1 MRHAIL
7 VIGSQ
12 SQCTEP
18 RPKIRLGDNENLR
31 ETVWYACENQDKRR
45 NLLDDAHSAL
55 LKLLRVPVLSYR
67 LYLLVHN
74 TKLWSGK
81 RPLILVRGRSLSSR
95 IAAYAGTWGGGDVVK
110 ADTTDAA
117 PLGPTRYVLTAD
129 GKLALHDGSAA
140 T

>member
-12 SQCTEP
+12 SQCSEP
-18 RPKIRLGDNENLR
+18 RPTVHLGDNEFLR
-31 ETVWYACENQDKRR
+31 ETSWYACENQETRR
-45 NLLDDAHSAL
+45 NLLDDTRSVL
-55 LKLLRVPVLSYR
+55 LRLLRVPVLSYR

-95 IAAYAGTWGGGDVVK
+95 VAAYAGTWGGGDVVK
-110 ADTTDAA
+110 ADLTDAA
-117 PLGPTRYVLTAD
+117 TLGPTRYLLTTE
-129 GKLALHDGSAA
+129 GKLALRDGSAA

>member
-12 SQCTEP
+12 SQCSEP
-18 RPKIRLGDNENLR
+18 RLTVHLGDNEFLR
-31 ETVWYACENQDKRR
+31 ESIWYACENQENQR
-45 NLLDDAHSAL
+45 NLLDDTRSVL
-55 LKLLRVPVLSYR
+55 IRLLRVPVLSYR

-95 IAAYAGTWGGGDVVK
+95 VAAYAGTWGGGDVVK
-110 ADTTDAA
+110 ADLTDVA
-117 PLGPTRYVLTAD
+117 PLGPTRYLLTAD
-129 GKLALHDGSAA
+129 GKLVLRDGSAD

>member
-12 SQCTEP
+12 SQCSEP
-18 RPKIRLGDNENLR
+18 RLTVHLGDNEFLR
-31 ETVWYACENQDKRR
+31 ESIWYACENQENQR
-45 NLLDDAHSAL
+45 NLLDDTRSVL
-55 LKLLRVPVLSYR
+55 IRLLRVPVLSYR

-95 IAAYAGTWGGGDVVK
+95 VAAYAGTWGGGDVVK
-110 ADTTDAA
+110 ADSADER
-117 PLGPTRYVLTAD
+117 PLGPTRYILLPNGNLELRTD
-129 GKLALHDGSAA
+129 
-140 T
+140 

>member
-12 SQCTEP
+12 SQCSEP
-18 RPKIRLGDNENLR
+18 WPKIHLGDNENLR
-31 ETVWYACENQDKRR
+31 ETSWYACENQEKRR
-45 NLLDDAHSAL
+45 HLLDDTRSVL
-55 LKLLRVPVLSYR
+55 LRLLRVPVLSYR

-95 IAAYAGTWGGGDVVK
+95 VAAYAGTWGGGDVVK
-110 ADTTDAA
+110 VGTTDGA
-117 PLGPTRYVLTAD
+117 PLGPTRYLLTAD
-129 GKLALHDGSAA
+129 GKLALRDGSA
-140 T
+140 TT

>member
-12 SQCTEP
+12 SQCSEP
-18 RPKIRLGDNENLR
+18 RPKIHLGDNENLR
-31 ETVWYACENQDKRR
+31 EIEWYACENQEKHH
-45 NLLDDAHSAL
+45 NLLDDTRSVL
-55 LKLLRVPVLSYR
+55 LRLLRVPVLSYR

-95 IAAYAGTWGGGDVVK
+95 VAAYAGTWGGGDVVK
-110 ADTTDAA
+110 ADANDAA
-117 PLGPTRYVLTAD
+117 PLGPTRFLAD
-129 GKLALHDGSAA
+129 SEGNLKLYID
-140 T
+140 